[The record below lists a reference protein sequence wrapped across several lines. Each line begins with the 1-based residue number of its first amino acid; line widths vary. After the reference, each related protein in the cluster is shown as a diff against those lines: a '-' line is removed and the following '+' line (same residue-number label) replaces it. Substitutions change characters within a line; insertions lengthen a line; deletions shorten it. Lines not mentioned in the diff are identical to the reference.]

1 MKILVVDDN
10 VTYLEQMR
18 KYLSLHSFQVQTA
31 ESGKKSL
38 ELMGKQE
45 FDVVILDLKMPDI
58 SGIDVLE
65 WAQKNDI
72 YSQFI
77 VITGYGRVDTA
88 VKSMKLGAVDYL
100 QKPFEPEILLN
111 LIYKTSETP
120 SRVKSVV
127 TPFPRINSTEVIKK
141 ICKGKT
147 ILVVTG
153 QHDEDFFNTY
163 SLKPAC
169 HIVLSVHTS
178 SDTFDAKK
186 IVELQSEIKKF
197 IFTHQHPLV
206 IHGGLSVLLKIH
218 GPPKIQDYIMDLH
231 DQILGTDSQLIML
244 YESSQEKKFLENLE
258 NLEPSTFIDDVVK
271 IFDHSARCVILNLLA
286 RHTSLHYSDFLKKM
300 DIEISSNLAFH
311 LKRLTAL
318 KLIDKKDSK
327 YTLTD
332 RGKYFVD
339 ILFSLAMGKY
349 SDPTSNVIYC
359 PLLKS

>member
-1 MKILVVDDN
+1 MNVLVVDDN
-10 VTYLEQMR
+10 VTYLDQMK
-18 KYLSLHSFQVQTA
+18 KYLSLHSLQVQTA

-65 WAQKNDI
+65 WAQKHDI
-72 YSQFI
+72 YSKFI
-77 VITGYGRVDTA
+77 IITGYGRVDTA

-100 QKPFEPEILLN
+100 QKPFEPEILLK
-111 LIYKTSETP
+111 LIHKTSETP
-120 SRVKSVV
+120 SQMKSVIE
-127 TPFPRINSTEVIKK
+127 PFPRINSKQVIKK

-153 QHDEDFFNTY
+153 KHVADFLHTY

-169 HIVLSVHTS
+169 HIVLSLHNS
-178 SDTFDAKK
+178 LDSFDAKK
-186 IVELQSEIKKF
+186 IVELQNEIKKF
-197 IFTHQHPLV
+197 IFTHRQPLI
-206 IHGGLSVLLKIH
+206 IHGGLSVLLEIH
-218 GPPKIQDYIMDLH
+218 GSSKIQDYLMDLH
-231 DQILGTDSQLIML
+231 EHILGTHSQLIML
-244 YESSQEKKFLENLE
+244 YDSPQEKKFLENLE
-258 NLEPSTFIDDVVK
+258 NRAPSTFIDEVVK
-271 IFDHSARCVILNLLA
+271 IFEHSTRCAILNLLA

-318 KLIDKKDSK
+318 KLIDKKDGR

-332 RGKYFVD
+332 RGKYFVG

-349 SDPTSNVIYC
+349 SDPASNVIYC
-359 PLLKS
+359 SFPES